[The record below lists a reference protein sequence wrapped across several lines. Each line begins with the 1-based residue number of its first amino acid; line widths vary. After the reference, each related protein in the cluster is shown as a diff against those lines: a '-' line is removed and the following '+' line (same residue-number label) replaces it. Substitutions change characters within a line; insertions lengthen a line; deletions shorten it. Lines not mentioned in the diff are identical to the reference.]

1 MNKEEKKRFWQTEV
15 NAQTRQYIYL
25 GGGAACVTGAMTV
38 IFALLL
44 NPFMWL
50 DAILTIG
57 LAVGILVGK
66 SRACAVVMLVYFI
79 VSKLMQLG
87 AMTAGSL
94 LVAVCFFVL
103 YVFGTIGTFR
113 YHEQLVAYEN
123 EQAATASSAAE
134 KMNGQDEETVD
145 FDEEA
150 DEKFGDAAFY
160 DEEDIYYDEKE

>member
-94 LVAVCFFVL
+94 LVAVCFIVL
-103 YVFGTIGTFR
+103 YVFGTI
-113 YHEQLVAYEN
+113 
-123 EQAATASSAAE
+123 
-134 KMNGQDEETVD
+134 
-145 FDEEA
+145 
-150 DEKFGDAAFY
+150 
-160 DEEDIYYDEKE
+160 